1 MTGRTGRGVEARDG
15 KTGFV
20 LTCVGFGCSFIQVS
34 SIFDTMYFLPI
45 SEALNTEAFL
55 QFRNSIF

>member
-1 MTGRTGRGVEARDG
+1 MLLEYERQDELGEAQKQRME
-15 KTGFV
+15 KQA

-34 SIFDTMYFLPI
+34 SIFDAIIFLPI

-55 QFRNSIF
+55 PTV